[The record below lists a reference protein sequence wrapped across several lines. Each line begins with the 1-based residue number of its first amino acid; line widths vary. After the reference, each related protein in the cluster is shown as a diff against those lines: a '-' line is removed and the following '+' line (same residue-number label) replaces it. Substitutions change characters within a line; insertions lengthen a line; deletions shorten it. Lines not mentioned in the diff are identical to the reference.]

1 MEKLLA
7 DSGTVKRM
15 LARLSHE
22 IIEKNPDMTNVAIIG
37 ILRRG
42 ATLADMLSEGISG
55 ITGEKVSVGYLD
67 ITLYRDDLKELSE
80 FPTVKGNDIGF
91 DITGKTVILVD
102 DVIFTGRTVRAAI
115 DALFDIGRPKRIQ
128 LAALVDRGHR
138 ELPIKPDYVGK
149 NIPTSLGE
157 VIMVKVEKYD
167 GELSIALKS
176 AEESI

>member
-7 DSGTVKRM
+7 DGGTVGRM

-22 IIEKNPDMTNVAIIG
+22 IIEKNPDMKDVALVG

-42 ATLADMLSEGISG
+42 ATLADMLSAGIEK
-55 ITGEKVSVGYLD
+55 ITGEPVRVGYLD

-80 FPTVKGNDIGF
+80 FPTVKGSDIKF
-91 DITGKTVILVD
+91 DVTGKTIILVD

-115 DALFDIGRPKRIQ
+115 DALFDLGRPKRIQ

-138 ELPIKPDYVGK
+138 ELPIKPDFVGK
-149 NIPTSLGE
+149 NIPTSLDE
-157 VIMVKVEKYD
+157 VIMVKVEKFD
-167 GELSIALKS
+167 GEFSIVLKS
-176 AEESI
+176 I